1 MEDGSIEWI
10 KSYINMTKN
19 PYTNDVE
26 AIIYAININDQKII
40 EALTDTVIKNNY
52 DFIMLID
59 AVKGTTRTY
68 GIEKDRPFFSEY
80 DDVNRVSRA
89 FLSRCYVGDDFE
101 EFIRKTS
108 IAGLVKSLA
117 MKSRD
122 SLFYSLKS
130 SEGQLYHKC
139 FTYSYLEAGSQFI
152 CCVIRDI
159 TDVYEE
165 EKRKNIEM
173 KNALDLANKANK
185 AKSIFLSKMS
195 HEIRTPMNA
204 IFGMTKLA
212 LDEVE
217 DSLAVRYLNKIYSAG
232 EYLLRLIND
241 ILDMSRI
248 EQNKIEFI
256 SEVVEVDKFFDNIV
270 SIIKPLAEEKQI
282 NFKFIKNESRYPYL
296 KFDKIRGQQVI
307 VNLISNAIKFT
318 RTGGNVEVYIE
329 FLEENDK
336 VAKTKLVVKDN
347 GIGMSEESS

>member
-185 AKSIFLSKMS
+185 AKSIFLS
-195 HEIRTPMNA
+195 
-204 IFGMTKLA
+204 
-212 LDEVE
+212 
-217 DSLAVRYLNKIYSAG
+217 
-232 EYLLRLIND
+232 
-241 ILDMSRI
+241 
-248 EQNKIEFI
+248 
-256 SEVVEVDKFFDNIV
+256 
-270 SIIKPLAEEKQI
+270 
-282 NFKFIKNESRYPYL
+282 
-296 KFDKIRGQQVI
+296 
-307 VNLISNAIKFT
+307 
-318 RTGGNVEVYIE
+318 
-329 FLEENDK
+329 
-336 VAKTKLVVKDN
+336 
-347 GIGMSEESS
+347 